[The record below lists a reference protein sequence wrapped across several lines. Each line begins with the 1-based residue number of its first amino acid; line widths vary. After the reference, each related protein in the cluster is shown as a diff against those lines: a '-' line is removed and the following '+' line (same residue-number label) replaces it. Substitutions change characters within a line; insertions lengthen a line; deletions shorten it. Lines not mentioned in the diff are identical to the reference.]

1 MKEKTAQTQNPTV
14 QPANPAKTATTNA
27 EVKTAKPTEP
37 FMPQRTLLLIGI
49 LAFITVIL
57 LGLALYTGLPRVS
70 KPAPQVK
77 ILQTILSVSK
87 PIVSSAKSYTSDITL
102 TTERKKVTV
111 VDIELKYDPKILTN
125 VDIKPGTFFQ
135 GPTILRKTIDKTN
148 GKVGFVLGIGL
159 GDSPVNG
166 NGTVAVLSFT
176 TLTKSGITTISFLK
190 ESGVTVSTVRPSI
203 LTNARGIQF
212 PFGPT
217 QTP

>member
-1 MKEKTAQTQNPTV
+1 LHIGFPGTNNSGNPKAVIVPKTTLSIL
-14 QPANPAKTATTNA
+14 
-27 EVKTAKPTEP
+27 KP
-37 FMPQRTLLLIGI
+37 
-49 LAFITVIL
+49 V
-57 LGLALYTGLPRVS
+57 
-70 KPAPQVK
+70 
-77 ILQTILSVSK
+77 
-87 PIVSSAKSYTSDITL
+87 VSSSTYTADVAL

-135 GPTILRKTIDKTN
+135 SPTILRKTIDKIN
-148 GKVGFVLGIGL
+148 GKVSFIFGIGL

-176 TLTKSGITTISFLK
+176 TLTKSGTTTISFLK

-203 LTNARGIQF
+203 LTNAQGIQF

-217 QTP
+217 PTP